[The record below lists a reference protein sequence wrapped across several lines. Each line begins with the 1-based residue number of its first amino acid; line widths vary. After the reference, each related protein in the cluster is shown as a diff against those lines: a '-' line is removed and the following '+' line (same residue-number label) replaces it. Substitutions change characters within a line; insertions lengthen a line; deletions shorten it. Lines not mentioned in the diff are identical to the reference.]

1 VQATS
6 CCAYAARLRYARR
19 YFNGATLLRAERVAD
34 LGQDVD
40 IGAGGN
46 QQVSDSHLPVLCGNM
61 NCGVSHLRVEL
72 IHIVAALYEP
82 FHLRVVAFASAFHE
96 QAVFGL
102 HTTRVGVSAN
112 RRLRNTGTF

>member
-1 VQATS
+1 
-6 CCAYAARLRYARR
+6 
-19 YFNGATLLRAERVAD
+19 
-34 LGQDVD
+34 
-40 IGAGGN
+40 
-46 QQVSDSHLPVLCGNM
+46 
-61 NCGVSHLRVEL
+61 
-72 IHIVAALYEP
+72 VAALYEP